1 MEGGKDGGEI
11 GGPVCVD
18 VIDWRDQFN
27 APLSTLS
34 ARFSPLRI
42 LFSTGNR
49 TEPTQILSRLAGNS
63 HLRHNRPL
71 AVVVRGLVIA
81 VVDMVGDASL
91 GKSLAQVLG

>member
-1 MEGGKDGGEI
+1 VGGTMRGRDNNEGGSMEGGKDGGEI

-42 LFSTGNR
+42 FIFDWEQNR
-49 TEPTQILSRLAGNS
+49 TYTNSFPAGWE
-63 HLRHNRPL
+63 
-71 AVVVRGLVIA
+71 
-81 VVDMVGDASL
+81 
-91 GKSLAQVLG
+91 